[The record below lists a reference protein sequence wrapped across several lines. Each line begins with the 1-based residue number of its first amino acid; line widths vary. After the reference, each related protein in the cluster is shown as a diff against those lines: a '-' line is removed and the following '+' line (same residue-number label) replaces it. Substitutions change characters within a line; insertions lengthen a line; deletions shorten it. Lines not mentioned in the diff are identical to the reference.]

1 MEGNLTYNF
10 TGATPSGTTEVIN
23 ICKDL
28 SALTAKGHASSKRDG
43 TMLTY
48 VCDIEL
54 LAVGANS
61 IACFTAP
68 ETWKLKNAFKKW
80 HELRHFMFK
89 ESGLS
94 RREIGRYAQEIRPSF
109 GPALAVFKD
118 PVRGLSWNVAN
129 EEWDMSDTA
138 MTGGDWTLTSI
149 AIETDE
155 SGPVDVDTF
164 GLHLTGPHTGAE
176 QAWTSCGM
184 IMGYN
189 ADRSQAS
196 RDPVNPVSYRDN
208 PLAFL
213 KGRSD
218 SVKEVLDIMTAEVA
232 DGPPYDI
239 STSGDSA
246 QPVLV
251 ANPMTSST
259 GAGRV
264 TAFGVRVPAG
274 LLAVYLAG
282 AGLVNVRVR
291 RIEESR
297 V

>member
-1 MEGNLTYNF
+1 MEGNLTYSF
-10 TGATPSGTTEVIN
+10 AAGTPSGTTEVIN
-23 ICKDL
+23 LCKDL
-28 SALTAKGHASSKRDG
+28 SALTAKGHSSTKRDG

-48 VCDIEL
+48 VCDVEL
-54 LAVGANS
+54 LAVSSNAVF
-61 IACFTAP
+61 CYTAP

-94 RREIGRYAQEIRPSF
+94 RREIGRYAQEIRPYF
-109 GPALAVFKD
+109 GPAHAAFKV
-118 PVRGLSWNVAN
+118 PVAALSWDLAN
-129 EEWDMSDTA
+129 EDWSFADIPLN
-138 MTGGDWTLTSI
+138 GGDWTTTTI

-155 SGPVDVDTF
+155 SGPLDVDTF
-164 GLHLTGPHTGAE
+164 SLHLVGPHTGAE
-176 QAWTSCGM
+176 QAWTSVGM

-196 RDPVNPVSYRDN
+196 RDPLNPVSYRDN

-213 KGRSD
+213 KGRSE

-239 STSGDSA
+239 AVQGDSLS
-246 QPVLV
+246 PVL
-251 ANPMTSST
+251 AGTAMSSGT
-259 GAGRV
+259 GTGRV
-264 TAFGVRVPAG
+264 TLYGVRVPAG
-274 LLAVYLAG
+274 LLALSMTDA
-282 AGLVNVRVR
+282 ALINVRVR